1 MTFTERLDAWIEASK
16 ERERAAKLRR
26 ENRTPKQRLKA
37 RIIGLSY
44 WAFLTSAIVFTLG
57 GLKGVAFIA
66 KVLFVALHVGAMMDI
81 DLDASDRQAAVN
93 GMLKAL
99 DKNSG
104 AISQRSLDTFIN
116 GKDNQKLS
124 PGILIADENGATITA
139 IQNGSPAHK
148 AGLKIGDRI
157 ISIYDQDVSESF
169 AGAEAL
175 VSIVDTHS
183 EEDHIIP
190 ITVQRGPE
198 TVSIEMK
205 MFPWEPQTAYDL
217 GVEDS
222 VLHVAIPLFVPGV
235 AGDVESIISG
245 HLETTE
251 VDAVMIDLRGNP
263 GGLSSEKADLAALF
277 VPEGTVI
284 AKLVGRRAFD
294 DIIKTKVAEKFP
306 EIERIGVIIDGGSAS
321 ASEGFAAFVRDH
333 ELGPIAGEKSYGK
346 GSQQALL
353 GFKAAIS
360 PFRITV
366 ARFTGPNGTTIDGV
380 GITPDI
386 ALARGEDDRPDWA
399 DLIAK
404 LRAELAAPI

>member
-1 MTFTERLDAWIEASK
+1 MTFTERLDAWIEAAK

-26 ENRTPKQRLKA
+26 QNRTPKQRLKA
-37 RIIGLSY
+37 RLFGLSY
-44 WAFLTSAIVFTLG
+44 WAFLTSVIVIALG
-57 GLKGVAFIA
+57 GLKGVTFIA
-66 KVLFVALHVGAMMDI
+66 KVLFVALHVGALMDV

-104 AISQRSLDTFIN
+104 ALSQRSLDTFIN
-116 GKDNQKLS
+116 GNDAQKVS
-124 PGILIADENGATITA
+124 PGILIADENGAKITA
-139 IQNGSPAHK
+139 IQNGSPAQA
-148 AGLKIGDRI
+148 AGLKVGDRI

-169 AGAEAL
+169 AAAEAL
-175 VSIVDTHS
+175 VSIVDIRS
-183 EEDHIIP
+183 EEDEVIP

-198 TVSIEMK
+198 TVAIDMK
-205 MFPWEPQTAYDL
+205 MSPWEPRAAYDL
-217 GVEDS
+217 GVEDG
-222 VLHVAIPLFVPGV
+222 VLHVTIPLFIPGV
-235 AGDVESIISG
+235 ADDVESIILG
-245 HLETTE
+245 RLETTK

-277 VPEGTVI
+277 VPEGTVV

-333 ELGPIAGEKSYGK
+333 DLGPLAGEKSYGK

-353 GFKAAIS
+353 GFNAAIS

-366 ARFTGPNGTTIDGV
+366 ARFTGPKGTTIDGV
-380 GITPDI
+380 GVIPDI
-386 ALARGEDDRPDWA
+386 ALERDEDDRPDWA
-399 DLIAK
+399 SLIAK
-404 LRAELAAPI
+404 LRAELAAPS